1 MKSST
6 NPIGM
11 TKATEMKLGWWAPI
25 KLTFDELFDQIVEGG
40 AYCELDFG
48 RLFADDSFVSR
59 VLCTNRI

>member
-1 MKSST
+1 
-6 NPIGM
+6 M

-48 RLFADDSFVSR
+48 RLFADDSFVNR